1 MQRLPGSKRNNRA
14 IERKGFAMIHA
25 AIVGLGRWGR
35 RLVEASSGHTRL
47 TIVRAVEPEPE
58 GAQDF
63 CAQHHLELTGSLGAV
78 LADSAIDAVLLAT
91 PHSLHPA
98 QVMACAAA
106 RKQVFCEKP
115 LALRRAD
122 ATRMFD
128 ACRQA
133 GVALAVG
140 HNRRFWPSMAA
151 LRDTVASGELGAILH
166 IEGHN
171 SNENSQR
178 ITAGWRLSPLESP
191 GGGLTGAGLHVL
203 DAFVSL
209 LGPVRRVYAQLNSR
223 ERGPPQLDTAMLA
236 IDFVNGA
243 TGTLATVR
251 ATPLYWR
258 LHVFGTEGSAEVLD
272 EGTMILRKT
281 AAKPKQIS
289 YPATDVLRAEL
300 DAFADTIERKRAFP
314 VPEADVL
321 ATLSAFEAALRSMQS
336 GNPVAC
342 DD

>member
-1 MQRLPGSKRNNRA
+1 
-14 IERKGFAMIHA
+14 MIHA

-35 RLVEASSGHTRL
+35 RLVEASVGHARL
-47 TIVRAVEPEPE
+47 RIVRAVEPERK
-58 GAQDF
+58 GAQNF
-63 CAQHHLELTGSLGAV
+63 CAEHRLELTDSLDAV
-78 LADSAIDAVLLAT
+78 LADPAIDAVLLAT

-122 ATRMFD
+122 AARMFD
-128 ACRQA
+128 ACREA
-133 GVALAVG
+133 GVTLAVG

-151 LRDTVASGELGAILH
+151 LRDTVASGELGGILH

-171 SNENSQR
+171 SNENSQN
-178 ITAGWRLSPLESP
+178 ITAGWRLSPEESP

-209 LGPVRRVYAQLNSR
+209 LGPVRRVYARLNSR
-223 ERGPPQLDTAMLA
+223 EQGPPPLDTAMLA

-243 TGTLATVR
+243 TGALATVR

-258 LHVFGTEGSAEVLD
+258 VHAFGTEGSAEVLD
-272 EGTMILRKT
+272 QGTMILRKT
-281 AAKPKQIS
+281 ASPTRRIS
-289 YPATDVLRAEL
+289 YPAIDVLRAEL
-300 DAFADTIERKRAFP
+300 DAFADAIEKKLPFP

>member
-1 MQRLPGSKRNNRA
+1 
-14 IERKGFAMIHA
+14 MIRA

-35 RLVEASSGHTRL
+35 KLAEASAGHARL
-47 TIVRAVEPEPE
+47 KIVRAVEPDVDRAR
-58 GAQDF
+58 GF
-63 CAQHHLELTGSLGAV
+63 CAEHHLELTDNLDAM
-78 LADSAIDAVLLAT
+78 LADSSIDAVLLAT

-106 RKQVFCEKP
+106 DKHVFCEKP
-115 LALRRAD
+115 LALRRTD
-122 ATRMFD
+122 AVRMFD
-128 ACRQA
+128 ACRTA
-133 GVALAVG
+133 GVTLAVG

-171 SNENSQR
+171 SNENSQNV
-178 ITAGWRLSPLESP
+178 TAGWRLSPDESP

-223 ERGPPQLDTAMLA
+223 EQGPPPLDTAMLA
-236 IDFVNGA
+236 LDFANGA

-258 LHVFGTEGSAEVLD
+258 VHVFGSKGSAEVLD
-272 EGTMILRKT
+272 EGMMILRKSG
-281 AAKPKQIS
+281 ASPRQIV
-289 YPATDVLRAEL
+289 YPAIDVLRAEL
-300 DAFADTIERKRAFP
+300 DAFADAVDNKRTFP
-314 VPEADVL
+314 VPETEVL
-321 ATLSAFEAALRSMQS
+321 ATLAAFEAALRSMQS
-336 GNPVAC
+336 GQPVGC
-342 DD
+342 DG

>member
-1 MQRLPGSKRNNRA
+1 MQPIR
-14 IERKGFAMIHA
+14 A

-35 RLVEASSGHTRL
+35 NLVEAASGHERL
-47 TIVRAVEPEPE
+47 KMVRAVEPELE
-58 GAQDF
+58 KAQHF
-63 CAQHHLELTGSLGAV
+63 CAEHGLELAGSLDIV
-78 LADSAIDAVLLAT
+78 LADSSIGAVLLAT

-106 RKQVFCEKP
+106 QKPVFCEKP
-115 LALRRAD
+115 LALRHAD
-122 ATRMFD
+122 AARMFD

-133 GVALAVG
+133 GVTLAVG

-151 LRDTVASGELGAILH
+151 LRDIVASGELGSILH

-171 SNENSQR
+171 SNENSQN
-178 ITAGWRLSPLESP
+178 ITAGWRLSPEESP

-209 LGPVRRVYAQLNSR
+209 LGPVRRVYAQLNSL
-223 ERGPPQLDTAMLA
+223 EQGPPPLDTAMLA
-236 IDFVNGA
+236 IDFASGA

-258 LHVFGTEGSAEVLD
+258 VHVFGSKGSAEVLD
-272 EGTMILRKT
+272 EGTTILRMSG
-281 AAKPKQIS
+281 AKPKQIA
-289 YPATDVLRAEL
+289 YPATNVLRAEL
-300 DAFADTIERKRAFP
+300 DAFANAVDNKRAFP

-321 ATLSAFEAALRSMQS
+321 AALSAFEAALRSMQS
-336 GNPVAC
+336 GKPDRVR
-342 DD
+342 

>member
-1 MQRLPGSKRNNRA
+1 
-14 IERKGFAMIHA
+14 MIDA

-35 RLVEASSGHTRL
+35 RLVEASVGHERL
-47 TIVRAVEPEPE
+47 RIVRAVEPERD

-63 CAQHHLELTGSLGAV
+63 CAEHHLELTGSLDAV
-78 LADSAIDAVLLAT
+78 LADPGIGAVLLAT

-122 ATRMFD
+122 AARMFD

-133 GVALAVG
+133 GVAFAVG

-151 LRDTVASGELGAILH
+151 LRGTVASGELGGILH

-171 SNENSQR
+171 SNENSQS
-178 ITAGWRLSPLESP
+178 ITAGWRLSPEESP

-209 LGPVRRVYAQLNSR
+209 LGPVRRVYARLNSR
-223 ERGPPQLDTAMLA
+223 EQGPPPLDAAMLA

-243 TGTLATVR
+243 TGALATVR
-251 ATPLYWR
+251 ATPPYWR
-258 LHVFGTEGSAEVLD
+258 VHVFGTEGSAEVLD
-272 EGTMILRKT
+272 EAAMMLRKT
-281 AAKPKQIS
+281 GAGPQQIS
-289 YPATDVLRAEL
+289 YPAIDVLRAEL
-300 DAFADTIERKRAFP
+300 DAFADAIEHKRAFP

-342 DD
+342 DDSGGEFTAPYANRR